1 MEKNMVF
8 FGENGLTS
16 TSANHIANM
25 AKEYITN
32 IEEQINDVVF
42 YDTKVSLIGG
52 EETTTKHGIN
62 EITMQSIPK
71 MIETIMDAKSL
82 CAWIREAIKCKD
94 KMLNKINKIGITE
107 YIQENNIEVVNK
119 KPDSPVMLTDEDI
132 INELPIKERNHYYE
146 VQTNAAV
153 IGKFIHNGTPINN
166 ARKNLTNVIQNETKI
181 VGSGRDAM
189 IYKFTPTVDIEAVD
203 NMFFKLQ
210 KMHRSYQAEFNKI
223 AHEITEEKT
232 KRNLELMNEYND
244 KLGKYNRETEELMNQ
259 MLLWKTEESNKISQ
273 LKIVIPDKL
282 KNIYEFMNNL
292 GKK

>member
-210 KMHRSYQAEFNKI
+210 KMYRSYQAEFNKI

>member
-32 IEEQINDVVF
+32 IEEQLNDVVF

-52 EETTTKHGIN
+52 DDTVTKHGIDTLALTN
-62 EITMQSIPK
+62 IPK
-71 MIETIMDAKSL
+71 MIETIMDAKCL
-82 CAWIREAIKCKD
+82 CAWIREAIKHKD
-94 KMLNKINKIGITE
+94 NMINKINRIDITE
-107 YIQENNIEVVNK
+107 YMQENNIEVVNK
-119 KPDSPVMLTDEDI
+119 KPDAPVMLTDNDI

-146 VQTNAAV
+146 VKTNAAV
-153 IGKFIHNGTPINN
+153 IGKFIHNGMPISV
-166 ARKNLTNVIQNETKI
+166 ARKNLCDVIQNETKI
-181 VGSGRDAM
+181 VGTGRDAM
-189 IYKFTPTVDIEAVD
+189 IYKYVPTVSSEDVD
-203 NMFFKLQ
+203 DMFFKLQ

-232 KRNLELMNEYND
+232 KRNLELMSDYND
-244 KLGKYNRETEELMNQ
+244 KLAKYNHEIEELMNQ
-259 MLLWKTEESNKISQ
+259 MKIWKAEEANRISQ

-282 KNIYEFMNNL
+282 KGIYEFMNNL

>member
-42 YDTKVSLIGG
+42 YDTKVSLVGG

-62 EITMQSIPK
+62 EFDMMHIPA
-71 MIETIMDAKSL
+71 MIENIMAAKSL

-94 KMLNKINKIGITE
+94 KMLNKVNKTNIID
-107 YIQENNIEVVNK
+107 YMQENNIKLINTQ
-119 KPDSPVMLTDEDI
+119 PDAPVMLTDNDI
-132 INELPIKERNHYYE
+132 IDELSIKERNHYYE

-153 IGKFIHNGTPINN
+153 IGKFIHNCMPINN
-166 ARKNLTNVIQNETKI
+166 ARKNLFDIIQNETKI
-181 VGSGRDAM
+181 VGTGRDAM
-189 IYKFTPTVDIEAVD
+189 IYKYTPTVESAAVD
-203 NMFFKLQ
+203 DMFFKLQ

-232 KRNLELMNEYND
+232 KRNLELMNDYND
-244 KLGKYNRETEELMNQ
+244 KLAKYNHEIEEIMNQ
-259 MLLWKTEESNKISQ
+259 MKIWKTKEANRISQ

-282 KNIYEFMNNL
+282 KDIYELINNL

>member
-1 MEKNMVF
+1 MVF

-25 AKEYITN
+25 AKEHITN
-32 IEEQINDVVF
+32 IEEQLNNIVF

-52 EETTTKHGIN
+52 ESTVTNHGID
-62 EITMQSIPK
+62 ELTMMQIPA
-71 MIETIMDAKSL
+71 MIEEIMNSKNL

-94 KMLNKINKIGITE
+94 KMLNKVNKTDLTE
-107 YIQENNIEVVNK
+107 YMLEHNIELVNK
-119 KPDSPVMLTDEDI
+119 HPDSPIMLTDNDI
-132 INELPIKERNHYYE
+132 IDELPIKERNHYYE

-153 IGKFIHNGTPINN
+153 IGKFIHNGMPINN
-166 ARKNLTNVIQNETKI
+166 ARKNLCDVIQNETKI

-189 IYKFTPTVDIEAVD
+189 IYKYTPTVASEDVD
-203 NMFFKLQ
+203 DMFFKLQ

-232 KRNLELMNEYND
+232 KRNLELMNDYND
-244 KLGKYNRETEELMNQ
+244 KLAKHNREVEELMNQ
-259 MLLWKTEESNKISQ
+259 MKIWKTEETNRISQ

-282 KNIYEFMNNL
+282 KGIYEFINSL